1 MRQNGNNIIE
11 HYLCIWVR
19 YQQHMYRCSAVSCL
33 RLLSFP
39 FCFDYVRIENHM
51 KRQCGLLAWCR
62 CSMVHA
68 SSICRRTKCAKC
80 ERNSFAVDAYGLKDY
95 WHLVIE
101 SETFSFYFW
110 CRSQRRCCGSDC
122 VVFLASS
129 LVFLCRL
136 RTKYVWFEA
145 VRCENIIHLLPLLS
159 VALRFRWLCPHT
171 CECDASL
178 CVCATEY
185 FYGNR
190 NSRRVFNAHACSP
203 ECSTTNTNNELHF
216 HWAFT
221 ESWCIYSCWGRPKH
235 TYAWTV
241 KRWTTSFIIFY
252 YCNNNIFIKFSKM
265 RFPPRPAHIDR
276 TLLGSFCDGKNQIKW
291 LQMKLLHSSPLTA
304 RATGYT
310 DYRHRT
316 QLWISLA
323 PSGMHI

>member
-1 MRQNGNNIIE
+1 MYSTTVVNKAGDAHIETEVNVYSGKNAKDGSRIRIGLECEKDGCQRLTTHKNTHGGEQTRIMRQNGNNIIE

-216 HWAFT
+216 H
-221 ESWCIYSCWGRPKH
+221 
-235 TYAWTV
+235 
-241 KRWTTSFIIFY
+241 
-252 YCNNNIFIKFSKM
+252 
-265 RFPPRPAHIDR
+265 
-276 TLLGSFCDGKNQIKW
+276 
-291 LQMKLLHSSPLTA
+291 
-304 RATGYT
+304 
-310 DYRHRT
+310 
-316 QLWISLA
+316 
-323 PSGMHI
+323 